1 MPKIL
6 SITTIPFTMQ
16 INIKTSETNQEAVR
30 KLTQMLPTGTK
41 ENVIARIALAYS
53 LSSGKRFLPHEFAIY
68 DSKGKEYKDHILFDV
83 KYRPFYIALVCQ
95 AYGVHKL
102 EDNISKYVKLHIDHG
117 LETIWELFL
126 KNPDYTFFDFLADN
140 LERGIS
146 ALDLSEVSLDFV
158 SNRNQN
164 LQLPYFTG
172 PINLE
177 IGKIAGTDE
186 PVSIVLNDTTKL
198 SNAHIAVAGKSGTG
212 KTQFALSLLQQI
224 TKETNDKVHFIY
236 LDFKGLKKDDLPYY
250 QRFFDTTH
258 AKLVDIP
265 NVPFP
270 LNPLS
275 FIDLVN
281 EKDRIMGISK
291 FVDIIEKY
299 AGLGKRQSQ
308 ALHEATKE
316 AFIEKGGIHPTL
328 NDIFDKLKEEDREP
342 DTLHEV
348 LDRLTELE
356 VFAEKVK
363 ANASFLDQNH
373 YFSLS
378 GDLPASV
385 RITSLFLVINYIYNV
400 FMNMENAP
408 VENNLQAMRYVL
420 LIDEAHVLFKE
431 KKALDLLEKILRE
444 IRSKG
449 VSVVMLS
456 QGIAE
461 FNQKDF
467 DFSSMCELA
476 FLLDVKDKA
485 NKKFVQRFLGVGE
498 GEWLTVAKL
507 LERLNKGEAITSRK
521 IVKVNQYLTLSSY
534 AKNA

>member
-1 MPKIL
+1 
-6 SITTIPFTMQ
+6 MQ
-16 INIKTSETNQEAVR
+16 ISVKTSEANKEVVR
-30 KLTQMLPTGTK
+30 KLTSKLPIPSA

-53 LSSGKRFLPHEFAIY
+53 LSSDRRFMTSEFGLY
-68 DSKGKEYKDHILFDV
+68 DSKGKEYKDQTLFDV
-83 KYRPFYIALVCQ
+83 RYRSFYIALICQ
-95 AYGVHKL
+95 AYGIHKL
-102 EDNISKYVKLHIDHG
+102 DDNIPKYAKLHLDHG
-117 LETIWELFL
+117 LETIWDLFI
-126 KNPDYTFFDFLADN
+126 KNPEYTFFDFLTDH

-158 SNRNQN
+158 TNKNQG
-164 LQLPYFTG
+164 LQVPYFTG
-172 PINLE
+172 PIHLE
-177 IGKIAGTDE
+177 IGKAVGTGE
-186 PVSIVLNDTTKL
+186 PISIVLNDTTKF

-224 TKETNDKVHFIY
+224 TKETNEKVNFIY
-236 LDFKGLKKDDLPYY
+236 LDFKGLKQDDLPYY
-250 QRFFDTTH
+250 QRFFDTTK
-258 AKLVDIP
+258 AEFID
-265 NVPFP
+265 VPKVAFP

-275 FIDLVN
+275 FIDLIN

-299 AGLGKRQSQ
+299 ANLGKRQSQ
-308 ALHEATKE
+308 ALHEATRA
-316 AFIEKGGIHPTL
+316 AFAERGGLHPTL
-328 NDIFDKLKEEDREP
+328 MDIFQKLNEEEREP
-342 DTLHEV
+342 DSLFEI

-363 ANASFLDQNH
+363 SKTSFLNRNH

-476 FLLDVKDKA
+476 FLLDVKDKG
-485 NKKFVQRFLGVGE
+485 NKKFVSRFLGIGE
-498 GEWLTVAKL
+498 GDWVKVAKSL
-507 LERLNKGEAITSRK
+507 DQIQKGQAVLGSKFTNEMK
-521 IVKVNQYLTLSSY
+521 IILSKY
-534 AKNA
+534 GTN

>member
-1 MPKIL
+1 
-6 SITTIPFTMQ
+6 MQ
-16 INIKTSETNQEAVR
+16 ISVKTSEANKDVVR
-30 KLTQMLPTGTK
+30 KLTSKLPFGTP
-41 ENVIARIALAYS
+41 ENVIARIALTYS
-53 LSSGKRFLPHEFAIY
+53 LSSDRRFMPNEFSVY
-68 DSKGKEYKDHILFDV
+68 DSKGKEYKDQTLFDV
-83 KYRPFYIALVCQ
+83 RYRSYYVALVCQ
-95 AYGVHKL
+95 AYGIHKL
-102 EDNISKYVKLHIDHG
+102 DDNIPKYVKLHLDHG
-117 LETIWELFL
+117 LETIGDLFT
-126 KNPDYTFFDFLADN
+126 KNPEYTFFDFLTDH

-158 SNRNQN
+158 TNRNQG

-177 IGKIAGTDE
+177 IGKAVGSGE
-186 PVSIVLNDTTKL
+186 PISIVLNDTSKF

-236 LDFKGLKKDDLPYY
+236 LDFKGLKEDDLPYY
-250 QRFFDTTH
+250 QRFFDTTK
-258 AKLVDIP
+258 AEFID
-265 NVPFP
+265 VPDVAFP

-275 FIDLVN
+275 FIDLIN

-299 AGLGKRQSQ
+299 ANLGKRQSQ
-308 ALHEATKE
+308 ALHEATRA
-316 AFIEKGGIHPTL
+316 AFAEKGGLHPSL
-328 NDIFDKLKEEDREP
+328 MDIFLKLNEEEREP
-342 DTLHEV
+342 DSLFEI

-363 ANASFLDQNH
+363 AKSSFLNRNH

-485 NKKFVQRFLGVGE
+485 NKKFVQRFLGIGDPDWVN
-498 GEWLTVAKL
+498 VAKV
-507 LERLNKGEAITSRK
+507 LEKLKKGEAVFSLTTQSKHPIFLT
-521 IVKVNQYLTLSSY
+521 QYR
-534 AKNA
+534 N